1 MECVMP
7 SDEQLKSFYIQWFEE
22 NYGMKPVITSSA
34 GLPAV
39 AFAQAVL
46 NRYGLQPEAVDAD

>member
-1 MECVMP
+1 MP

>member
-7 SDEQLKSFYIQWFEE
+7 SDEELTDFFREWFTAE
-22 NYGMKPVITSSA
+22 YGRPPVITSST
-34 GLPAV
+34 GMPAV

-46 NRYGLQPEAVDAD
+46 NRYGLGPEVDDAG

>member
-1 MECVMP
+1 MESVMP
-7 SDEQLKSFYIQWFEE
+7 SDEELKSYYIQWFEE
-22 NYGMKPVITSSA
+22 NYGMKPVITSST

-46 NRYGLQPEAVDAD
+46 NRYGLGPEVGDAD

>member
-1 MECVMP
+1 MP

-22 NYGMKPVITSSA
+22 NYGMKPVITSST

-46 NRYGLQPEAVDAD
+46 NRYGLQPEAGDAD

>member
-22 NYGMKPVITSSA
+22 NYGMKPVITSST